1 MSPVAAPGYLGTL
14 VCFAARALSRRRNE
28 SAQTAVTMDNSNQRQ
43 LKVLICEDNS
53 VDAEICLHELRRAGF
68 EPVFHR
74 VETEDD
80 LMDALKRETWHIVLS
95 DFRMPKLRAME
106 ALRHLR
112 ESEVEIPFIIVT
124 GSIDEETAVSC
135 LKEGADDYVLK
146 DNTARLGPAVQSALQ
161 VFHESRRR
169 RELEHELRQSQKLEA
184 VGRLAAGVA
193 HDFNNLL
200 TVIHGYSE
208 DILKVAGKE
217 EVREAARQVLS
228 ASERATQLTS
238 RLLGFGRK
246 KPLELTVL
254 DPSALIEEIR
264 GFLSRSLQEGIEFKF
279 KAEST
284 GRVMADAGLLE
295 QVLLNLAINAS
306 DAMPS
311 GGSFRISTADLE
323 VGFDE
328 ARELAVEPG
337 RYVRILVED
346 SGEGIAAA
354 DLDKVFEPF
363 YTTKGPAQGSGLGLS
378 TAYGILR
385 QCQGTI
391 RVESEVGSGTRFE
404 LFLPVTEIEVEGVAD
419 PVPPKSVG
427 EGERFTV
434 LVVEDER
441 AVRRLL
447 ASILTKH
454 GFEVLESESGNE
466 ALEGFG
472 ERTDIGLVVCD
483 VAMPG
488 LSGPEFFY
496 RFTKERPGLR
506 FLFVSGC
513 AADTYSELIGLP
525 NASFLPKPFGSEQ
538 LMAAIYSTL
547 SDRILR

>member
-1 MSPVAAPGYLGTL
+1 
-14 VCFAARALSRRRNE
+14 
-28 SAQTAVTMDNSNQRQ
+28 MDDSNQQQ

-53 VDAEICLHELRRAGF
+53 VDVEICLHELRRAGF
-68 EPVFHR
+68 EPHFHR

-80 LMDALKRETWHIVLS
+80 LMEALKRESWHIVLS

-106 ALRHLR
+106 ALRRLR

-135 LKEGADDYVLK
+135 LKEGADNYVLK
-146 DNTARLGPAVQSALQ
+146 DNTARLGPAVQAALR
-161 VFHESRRR
+161 VFDERRRR

-200 TVIHGYSE
+200 TVIHGYTE
-208 DILKVAGKE
+208 DILRVAGKE

-238 RLLGFGRK
+238 RLLGFGRN
-246 KPLELTVL
+246 KPLKLAAL
-254 DPSALIEEIR
+254 DPSVLIEGIR
-264 GFLSRSLQEGIEFKF
+264 GFLDRSLRDGVEFKF
-279 KAEST
+279 ES
-284 GRVMADAGLLE
+284 GSSSCVLADAGLLE
-295 QVLLNLAINAS
+295 QVLLNLAINSS

-311 GGSFRISTADLE
+311 GGSFRVSTADCD
-323 VGFDE
+323 VGPEE

-337 RYVRILVED
+337 KFVRVLVED
-346 SGEGIAAA
+346 SGEGIASAN
-354 DLDKVFEPF
+354 LDKVFEPF

-385 QCQGTI
+385 QCQGAI
-391 RVESEVGSGTRFE
+391 RVQSEVGCGTCFE
-404 LFLPVTEIEVEGVAD
+404 LYLPATDQVEGGAAE
-419 PVPPKSVG
+419 PASPESRG
-427 EGERFTV
+427 ESRRCTV

-441 AVRRLL
+441 AVRRLMV
-447 ASILTKH
+447 SILTKN
-454 GFEVLESESGNE
+454 GFEVLHSESGND
-466 ALEGFG
+466 ALDSFG
-472 ERTDIGLVVCD
+472 DRTDIGLVLCD

-488 LSGPEFFY
+488 LSGPEFFE

-513 AADTYSELIGLP
+513 AADTYSELSGLP
-525 NASFLPKPFGSEQ
+525 NASFLPKPFGSQQ
-538 LMAAIYSTL
+538 LMSAIASTL